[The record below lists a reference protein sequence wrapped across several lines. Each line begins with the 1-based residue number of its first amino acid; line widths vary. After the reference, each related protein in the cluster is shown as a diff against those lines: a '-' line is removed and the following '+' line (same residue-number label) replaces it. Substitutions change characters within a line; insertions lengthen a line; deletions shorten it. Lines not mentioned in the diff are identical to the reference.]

1 MKNKTKIL
9 EVDNVYSG
17 YGETE
22 ILHGVSIEI
31 YENEIVT
38 IIGPNGCGKSTLMKT
53 IFGLLRATSGSINF
67 LINDKLTSIN
77 NFDTENL
84 IKQGLSYVPQSD
96 NVFPSLTIEENLEMG
111 SFIQEEGMTESIES
125 MYDLF
130 PILKEKRNDPASQL
144 SGGQRQMLAFARA
157 MMLKP
162 RLIILDEPSA
172 GLAPNLVS
180 SVFETILTIH
190 KAGVAVL
197 MVEQNAKAALERSN
211 RGYVLATG
219 ENRADGTGKSLLKNK
234 NPTVAPYAS
243 MGEVKLR
250 ITARGSSLEEAIFA
264 RLDEDW
270 SFVIVGRVPLF

>member
-9 EVDNVYSG
+9 EVDNVFSG

-53 IFGLLRATSGSINF
+53 IFGLLRATSGNVNF
-67 LINDKLTSIN
+67 LIDDKLTSIN

-96 NVFPSLTIEENLEMG
+96 NVFPSLSIEENLEMG
-111 SFIQEEGMTESIES
+111 SFIKEEGMAESIKS

-130 PILKEKRNDPASQL
+130 PILKEKRNDPANQL

-162 RLIILDEPSA
+162 KLIILDEPSA

-180 SVFETILTIH
+180 AVFETILTIH

-219 ENRADGTGKSLLKNK
+219 ENRADGTGKSLLNNK
-234 NPTVAPYAS
+234 EIAS
-243 MGEVKLR
+243 LYLGGK
-250 ITARGSSLEEAIFA
+250 I
-264 RLDEDW
+264 
-270 SFVIVGRVPLF
+270 

>member
-111 SFIQEEGMTESIES
+111 SFIQEEGMAESIES

-234 NPTVAPYAS
+234 EIAS
-243 MGEVKLR
+243 LYLGGK
-250 ITARGSSLEEAIFA
+250 
-264 RLDEDW
+264 
-270 SFVIVGRVPLF
+270 

>member
-9 EVDNVYSG
+9 EVNNVYSG

-53 IFGLLRATSGSINF
+53 IFGLLRATSGKINF
-67 LINDKLTSIN
+67 LIDDKLTSIN

-234 NPTVAPYAS
+234 EIAS
-243 MGEVKLR
+243 LYLGGK
-250 ITARGSSLEEAIFA
+250 
-264 RLDEDW
+264 
-270 SFVIVGRVPLF
+270 

>member
-9 EVDNVYSG
+9 EVDNIFSG

-53 IFGLLRATSGSINF
+53 IFGLLRATSGNINF
-67 LINDKLTSIN
+67 LIDDKLTSIN

-96 NVFPSLTIEENLEMG
+96 NIFPSLSIEENLEMG
-111 SFIQEEGMTESIES
+111 SFIKEEGMAESIKS

-130 PILKEKRNDPASQL
+130 PVLKEKRNDPANQL

-162 RLIILDEPSA
+162 KLIILDEPSA

-219 ENRADGTGKSLLKNK
+219 ENRADGTGKSLLNNK
-234 NPTVAPYAS
+234 EIAS
-243 MGEVKLR
+243 LYLGGKK
-250 ITARGSSLEEAIFA
+250 
-264 RLDEDW
+264 
-270 SFVIVGRVPLF
+270 

>member
-53 IFGLLRATSGSINF
+53 IFGLLRATSGNINF

-111 SFIQEEGMTESIES
+111 SFIQEEGMAESIES

-234 NPTVAPYAS
+234 EIAS
-243 MGEVKLR
+243 LYLGGK
-250 ITARGSSLEEAIFA
+250 
-264 RLDEDW
+264 
-270 SFVIVGRVPLF
+270 

>member
-53 IFGLLRATSGSINF
+53 IFGLLRATSGNINF

-130 PILKEKRNDPASQL
+130 PILKEKRNDPANQL

-162 RLIILDEPSA
+162 KLIILD
-172 GLAPNLVS
+172 
-180 SVFETILTIH
+180 
-190 KAGVAVL
+190 
-197 MVEQNAKAALERSN
+197 
-211 RGYVLATG
+211 
-219 ENRADGTGKSLLKNK
+219 
-234 NPTVAPYAS
+234 
-243 MGEVKLR
+243 
-250 ITARGSSLEEAIFA
+250 
-264 RLDEDW
+264 
-270 SFVIVGRVPLF
+270 

>member
-1 MKNKTKIL
+1 MKNKAKIL
-9 EVDNVYSG
+9 EVNNVFSG

-53 IFGLLRATSGSINF
+53 IFGLLRVTSGNIDF
-67 LINDKLTSIN
+67 LIDDKLTSIN

-96 NVFPSLTIEENLEMG
+96 NVFPSLSIEENLEMG
-111 SFIQEEGMTESIES
+111 SFIQEAGITESIES

-162 RLIILDEPSA
+162 KLIILDEPSA
-172 GLAPNLVS
+172 GLAPNLVN
-180 SVFETILTIH
+180 SVFDTILTIH
-190 KAGVAVL
+190 KSGVAVL

-219 ENRADGTGKSLLKNK
+219 ENKAEGTGKSLLKNK
-234 NPTVAPYAS
+234 EIAS
-243 MGEVKLR
+243 LYLGGKN
-250 ITARGSSLEEAIFA
+250 
-264 RLDEDW
+264 
-270 SFVIVGRVPLF
+270 

>member
-9 EVDNVYSG
+9 EVNNVFSG

-22 ILHGVSIEI
+22 ILHGVSIKV

-53 IFGLLRATSGSINF
+53 IFGLLRAPAGDIDF
-67 LINDKLTSIN
+67 LIDDKLTSIN
-77 NFDTENL
+77 HFDTENL

-96 NVFPSLTIEENLEMG
+96 NVFPSLSIEENLEMG
-111 SFIQEEGMTESIES
+111 SFIKEEGMTESIES

-130 PILKEKRNDPASQL
+130 PILKEKRNDPANQL

-162 RLIILDEPSA
+162 KLIILDEPSA
-172 GLAPNLVS
+172 GLAPNLVN

-219 ENRADGTGKSLLKNK
+219 ENRAEGTGKSLLKNK
-234 NPTVAPYAS
+234 EIAS
-243 MGEVKLR
+243 LYLGGK
-250 ITARGSSLEEAIFA
+250 
-264 RLDEDW
+264 
-270 SFVIVGRVPLF
+270 

>member
-1 MKNKTKIL
+1 MKNKAKIL
-9 EVDNVYSG
+9 EVNNVFSG

-53 IFGLLRATSGSINF
+53 IFGLLRVTSGNIDF
-67 LINDKLTSIN
+67 LIDDKLTSIN

-96 NVFPSLTIEENLEMG
+96 NVFPSLSIEENLEMG
-111 SFIQEEGMTESIES
+111 SFIQEAGMTESIES

-162 RLIILDEPSA
+162 KLIILDEPSA
-172 GLAPNLVS
+172 GLAPNLVN
-180 SVFETILTIH
+180 SVFDTILTIH
-190 KAGVAVL
+190 KSGVAVL

-219 ENRADGTGKSLLKNK
+219 ENKAEGTGKSLLKNK
-234 NPTVAPYAS
+234 EIAS
-243 MGEVKLR
+243 LYLGGKN
-250 ITARGSSLEEAIFA
+250 
-264 RLDEDW
+264 
-270 SFVIVGRVPLF
+270 

>member
-96 NVFPSLTIEENLEMG
+96 NVFPSLSIEENLEMG

-234 NPTVAPYAS
+234 EIAS
-243 MGEVKLR
+243 LYLGGK
-250 ITARGSSLEEAIFA
+250 
-264 RLDEDW
+264 
-270 SFVIVGRVPLF
+270 

>member
-9 EVDNVYSG
+9 EVDNVFSG

-53 IFGLLRATSGSINF
+53 IFGLLRATSGNINF
-67 LINDKLTSIN
+67 LIDDKLTSIN

-96 NVFPSLTIEENLEMG
+96 NVFPSLSIEENLEMG
-111 SFIQEEGMTESIES
+111 SFIKEEGMAESIKS

-130 PILKEKRNDPASQL
+130 PVLKEKRNDPANQL

-162 RLIILDEPSA
+162 KLIILDEPSA

-197 MVEQNAKAALERSN
+197 MVEQNAKAALERSS
-211 RGYVLATG
+211 RGYVLTTG
-219 ENRADGTGKSLLKNK
+219 ENRAEGTGKSLLKNK
-234 NPTVAPYAS
+234 EIAS
-243 MGEVKLR
+243 LY
-250 ITARGSSLEEAIFA
+250 L
-264 RLDEDW
+264 
-270 SFVIVGRVPLF
+270 GRK

>member
-9 EVDNVYSG
+9 EVNNVFSG

-22 ILHGVSIEI
+22 ILHGVSIKV

-53 IFGLLRATSGSINF
+53 IFGLLRATSGDIDF
-67 LINDKLTSIN
+67 LIDDKLTSIN
-77 NFDTENL
+77 HFDTENL

-96 NVFPSLTIEENLEMG
+96 NVFPSLSIEENLEMG
-111 SFIQEEGMTESIES
+111 SFIKEEGMAESIES

-130 PILKEKRNDPASQL
+130 PILKEKRNDPANQL

-162 RLIILDEPSA
+162 KLIILDEPSA
-172 GLAPNLVS
+172 GLAPNLVN

-219 ENRADGTGKSLLKNK
+219 ENRAEGTGKSLLKNK
-234 NPTVAPYAS
+234 EIAS
-243 MGEVKLR
+243 LYLGGK
-250 ITARGSSLEEAIFA
+250 
-264 RLDEDW
+264 
-270 SFVIVGRVPLF
+270 

>member
-9 EVDNVYSG
+9 EVNNVYSG

-111 SFIQEEGMTESIES
+111 SFIQEEGMAESIES

-234 NPTVAPYAS
+234 EIAS
-243 MGEVKLR
+243 LYLGGK
-250 ITARGSSLEEAIFA
+250 
-264 RLDEDW
+264 
-270 SFVIVGRVPLF
+270 

>member
-9 EVDNVYSG
+9 EVDNVFSG

-53 IFGLLRATSGSINF
+53 IFGLLRATSGNINF
-67 LINDKLTSIN
+67 LIDDKLTSIN

-96 NVFPSLTIEENLEMG
+96 NVFPSLSIEENLEMG
-111 SFIQEEGMTESIES
+111 SFIKEEGMAESIKS

-130 PILKEKRNDPASQL
+130 PVLKEKRNDPANQL

-162 RLIILDEPSA
+162 KLIILDEPSA

-219 ENRADGTGKSLLKNK
+219 ENRAEGTGKSLLKNK
-234 NPTVAPYAS
+234 EIAS
-243 MGEVKLR
+243 LYLG
-250 ITARGSSLEEAIFA
+250 
-264 RLDEDW
+264 
-270 SFVIVGRVPLF
+270 GRK

>member
-9 EVDNVYSG
+9 EVNNVFSG

-22 ILHGVSIEI
+22 ILHGVSIKV

-53 IFGLLRATSGSINF
+53 IFGLLRATSGDIDF
-67 LINDKLTSIN
+67 LIDDKLTSIN
-77 NFDTENL
+77 HFDTENL

-96 NVFPSLTIEENLEMG
+96 NVFPSLSIEENLEMG
-111 SFIQEEGMTESIES
+111 SFIKEEGMDESIES

-130 PILKEKRNDPASQL
+130 PILKEKRDDPANQL

-162 RLIILDEPSA
+162 KLIILDEPSA
-172 GLAPNLVS
+172 GLAPNLVN

-219 ENRADGTGKSLLKNK
+219 ENRAEGTGKSLLKNK
-234 NPTVAPYAS
+234 EIAS
-243 MGEVKLR
+243 LYLGGK
-250 ITARGSSLEEAIFA
+250 
-264 RLDEDW
+264 
-270 SFVIVGRVPLF
+270 

>member
-9 EVDNVYSG
+9 EVDNVFSG

-53 IFGLLRATSGSINF
+53 IFGLLRATSGNINF
-67 LINDKLTSIN
+67 LIDDKLTSIN

-96 NVFPSLTIEENLEMG
+96 NVFPSLSIEENLEMG
-111 SFIQEEGMTESIES
+111 SFIKEEGMAESIKS

-130 PILKEKRNDPASQL
+130 PILKEKRNDPANQL

-162 RLIILDEPSA
+162 KLIILDEPSA

-219 ENRADGTGKSLLKNK
+219 ENRADGTGKSLLNNK
-234 NPTVAPYAS
+234 EIAS
-243 MGEVKLR
+243 LYLGGKK
-250 ITARGSSLEEAIFA
+250 
-264 RLDEDW
+264 
-270 SFVIVGRVPLF
+270 

>member
-9 EVDNVYSG
+9 EVNNVFSG

-22 ILHGVSIEI
+22 ILHGVSIKV

-53 IFGLLRATSGSINF
+53 IFGLLRATSGDIDF
-67 LINDKLTSIN
+67 LIDDKLTSIN
-77 NFDTENL
+77 HFDTENL

-96 NVFPSLTIEENLEMG
+96 NVFPSLSIEENLEMG
-111 SFIQEEGMTESIES
+111 SFIKEEGMTESIES

-130 PILKEKRNDPASQL
+130 PILKEKRNDPANQL

-162 RLIILDEPSA
+162 KLIILDEPSA
-172 GLAPNLVS
+172 GLAPNLVN

-219 ENRADGTGKSLLKNK
+219 ENRAEGTGKSLLKNK
-234 NPTVAPYAS
+234 EIAS
-243 MGEVKLR
+243 LYLGGK
-250 ITARGSSLEEAIFA
+250 
-264 RLDEDW
+264 
-270 SFVIVGRVPLF
+270 

>member
-1 MKNKTKIL
+1 MENKTKIL
-9 EVDNVYSG
+9 EVNNVFSG

-22 ILHGVSIEI
+22 ILHGVSIKV

-53 IFGLLRATSGSINF
+53 IFGLLRATSGDIDF
-67 LINDKLTSIN
+67 LIDDKLTSIN
-77 NFDTENL
+77 HFDTENL

-96 NVFPSLTIEENLEMG
+96 NVFPSLSIEENLEMG
-111 SFIQEEGMTESIES
+111 SFIKEEGMTESIES

-130 PILKEKRNDPASQL
+130 PILKEKRNDPANQL

-162 RLIILDEPSA
+162 KLIILDEPSA
-172 GLAPNLVS
+172 GLAPNLVN

-219 ENRADGTGKSLLKNK
+219 ENRAEGTGKSLLKNK
-234 NPTVAPYAS
+234 EIAS
-243 MGEVKLR
+243 LYLGGK
-250 ITARGSSLEEAIFA
+250 
-264 RLDEDW
+264 
-270 SFVIVGRVPLF
+270 

>member
-9 EVDNVYSG
+9 EVNNVFSG

-53 IFGLLRATSGSINF
+53 IFGLLRATSGNINF
-67 LINDKLTSIN
+67 LIDDKLTSIN

-96 NVFPSLTIEENLEMG
+96 NVFPSLSIEENLEMG
-111 SFIQEEGMTESIES
+111 SFIKEEGMAESIKS

-130 PILKEKRNDPASQL
+130 PVLKEKRNDPANQL

-162 RLIILDEPSA
+162 KLIILDEPSA

-219 ENRADGTGKSLLKNK
+219 ENRADGTGKSLLNNK
-234 NPTVAPYAS
+234 EIAS
-243 MGEVKLR
+243 LYLGGKK
-250 ITARGSSLEEAIFA
+250 
-264 RLDEDW
+264 
-270 SFVIVGRVPLF
+270 

>member
-9 EVDNVYSG
+9 EVDNVFSG
-17 YGETE
+17 YGENE

-53 IFGLLRATSGSINF
+53 IFGLLRATSGNINF
-67 LINDKLTSIN
+67 LIDDKLTSIN

-96 NVFPSLTIEENLEMG
+96 NVFPSLSIEENLEMG
-111 SFIQEEGMTESIES
+111 SFIKEEGMAESIKS

-130 PILKEKRNDPASQL
+130 PVLKEKRNDPANQL

-162 RLIILDEPSA
+162 KLIILDEPSA

-219 ENRADGTGKSLLKNK
+219 ENRADGTGKSLLNNK
-234 NPTVAPYAS
+234 EIAS
-243 MGEVKLR
+243 LYLGGNK
-250 ITARGSSLEEAIFA
+250 
-264 RLDEDW
+264 
-270 SFVIVGRVPLF
+270 

>member
-9 EVDNVYSG
+9 EVDNVFSG
-17 YGETE
+17 YGENE

-53 IFGLLRATSGSINF
+53 IFGLLRATSGNINF
-67 LINDKLTSIN
+67 LIDDKLTSIN

-96 NVFPSLTIEENLEMG
+96 NIFPSLSIEENLEMG
-111 SFIQEEGMTESIES
+111 SFIKEEGMAESIKS

-130 PILKEKRNDPASQL
+130 PVLKEKRNDPANQL

-162 RLIILDEPSA
+162 KLIILDEPSA

-219 ENRADGTGKSLLKNK
+219 ENRADGTGKSLLNNK
-234 NPTVAPYAS
+234 EIAS
-243 MGEVKLR
+243 LYLGGEK
-250 ITARGSSLEEAIFA
+250 
-264 RLDEDW
+264 
-270 SFVIVGRVPLF
+270 

>member
-53 IFGLLRATSGSINF
+53 IFGLLRATSGNINF

-172 GLAPNLVS
+172 GLAPNLVN

-219 ENRADGTGKSLLKNK
+219 ENRAEGTGKSLLKNK
-234 NPTVAPYAS
+234 EIAS
-243 MGEVKLR
+243 LYLGGK
-250 ITARGSSLEEAIFA
+250 
-264 RLDEDW
+264 
-270 SFVIVGRVPLF
+270 

>member
-9 EVDNVYSG
+9 EVDNVFSG
-17 YGETE
+17 YGENE

-53 IFGLLRATSGSINF
+53 IFGLLRATSGNINF
-67 LINDKLTSIN
+67 LIDDKLTSIN

-111 SFIQEEGMTESIES
+111 SFIKEEGMAESIKS

-130 PILKEKRNDPASQL
+130 PVLKEKRNDPANQL

-162 RLIILDEPSA
+162 KLIILDEPSA

-219 ENRADGTGKSLLKNK
+219 ENRADGTGKSLLNNK
-234 NPTVAPYAS
+234 EIAS
-243 MGEVKLR
+243 LYLGGKK
-250 ITARGSSLEEAIFA
+250 
-264 RLDEDW
+264 
-270 SFVIVGRVPLF
+270 

>member
-9 EVDNVYSG
+9 EVDNVFSG

-53 IFGLLRATSGSINF
+53 IFGLLRATSGNINF
-67 LINDKLTSIN
+67 LIDDKLTSIN

-96 NVFPSLTIEENLEMG
+96 NVFPSLSIEENLEMG
-111 SFIQEEGMTESIES
+111 SFIKEEGMAESIKS

-130 PILKEKRNDPASQL
+130 PVLKEKRNDPANQL

-162 RLIILDEPSA
+162 KLIILDEPSA

-219 ENRADGTGKSLLKNK
+219 ENRADGTGKSLLNNK
-234 NPTVAPYAS
+234 EIAS
-243 MGEVKLR
+243 LYLGGEK
-250 ITARGSSLEEAIFA
+250 
-264 RLDEDW
+264 
-270 SFVIVGRVPLF
+270 

>member
-1 MKNKTKIL
+1 M
-9 EVDNVYSG
+9 YSG

-53 IFGLLRATSGSINF
+53 IFGLLRATSGDIDF
-67 LINDKLTSIN
+67 LIDDKLTSIN
-77 NFDTENL
+77 HFDTENL

-96 NVFPSLTIEENLEMG
+96 NVFPSLSIEENLEMG
-111 SFIQEEGMTESIES
+111 SFIKEEGMTESIES

-234 NPTVAPYAS
+234 EIAS
-243 MGEVKLR
+243 LYLGGK
-250 ITARGSSLEEAIFA
+250 
-264 RLDEDW
+264 
-270 SFVIVGRVPLF
+270 